1 MTEHLAATN
10 GDPAAKRESMR
21 ALEVP
26 HELRVA
32 VTMNGGVSL
41 AVYIGGA
48 AHELNELTNKSGPYA
63 KLVNLVGYD
72 TAPRVD
78 VITGT
83 SAGGINATALSLA
96 QANGYDTDL
105 SLLKLLW
112 IEHGQIS
119 ALLRQPFRA
128 GPPSLLK
135 GDEYFYP
142 RILSALQRLTT
153 TYKRSNT
160 DVDLTVTTTLLS
172 PVLQKKPD
180 DLGTATVQ
188 PQHAGLFEFRGKRPP
203 EPVEGVPLPDREVRD
218 DFSEDE
224 ISKTVSALALAAR
237 ASAGFPVA
245 FEPTFIPVGHRE
257 AMDDRPDMQKY
268 ADWVNPDGEVK
279 SKKQDL
285 SRFAIDG
292 GVLANTPTR
301 PALSGIRRH
310 KANDRLVRRALIL
323 VHPHAT
329 PAKTVRNRPDMVT
342 APPSLTSTIG
352 GVFRASSST
361 GSRTYVEEIEGHN
374 ELALRWRDG
383 RQATMREIPEWSK
396 LQSFLG
402 NDEPSWKLFQTLRR
416 QRGAYVMAHQIRRT
430 TAVPLE
436 SIVRKARRVLDEY
449 TQTESAELPF
459 LPSQPPEASNLRVG
473 QWQWGLDF
481 AAGATQLATDLLRDL
496 LSTTPAEWQALVPV
510 AKTAALPE
518 ILEDAKKAWKSAV
531 NAGVILDEIGE
542 EEERAAQRRAAKR
555 ENRDEVSEFG
565 QIEIRLRSNIRL
577 YRLRMGP
584 TLTSAATVGDPT
596 PSDGANVDMVMR
608 QMVCEPLCGV
618 LTKLAEVIPADV
630 DRGRTGTLL
639 GKNPLQGATT
649 ADEMLQRL
657 LSVEALA
664 YLLAED
670 SSADSNAPS
679 VPVEFY
685 QLSAQ
690 VEQHFAVGFTP
701 DDKLAGMSLNRFGAF
716 LKRSWR
722 ANDWIW
728 GRLDAI
734 KIIMLILLSPENI
747 RGLHLDDTV
756 TPENIVDAVCEKCYA
771 PSEVGSVELFKTEP
785 KLRALRELA
794 IAEVQAAIDQTSD
807 KPLTELSSLAAYG
820 IQTAVAATEVPWLA
834 TTVTYDKEDG
844 AAGARSSALLSRFN
858 ALQQTPKDNNSNK
871 QAYEYL
877 QLFVD
882 AGIGQESVEDE
893 LPGDLVIRTAAKAA
907 AASATMITSERSGLS
922 VAKPVTRIVRGTVA
936 VPYWAVTGLAHRG
949 PLARVIT
956 ATILAFGASL
966 VALSLI
972 APLSAPLNALV
983 PTLGVGS
990 VATIFVYAAMRSR
1003 SIVHGAA
1010 LLGLFIPLVGLAVN
1024 RTWHPDTN
1032 APAAPADAK
1041 GFHLSIPDG
1050 LLAISCVLVLIL
1062 GVVLAANINAPVN
1075 SPLAQIYSLARQIR
1089 RAGLWK
1095 LIRKAITFKNLGLL
1109 IAGAILLGVV
1119 IWGGVHLWWEEGSL
1133 RHRWA
1138 PQHEW
1143 PITLLPSHW
1152 AAAHGALAAVIEIG
1166 VTALPFVLIMAHGW
1180 CVGRNKSI
1188 RLRPRRV
1195 AAAVSIEKNGAAAQF
1210 AAVATTGT
1218 VETGK
1223 GKSRL
1228 SKNLLVDPDGLS
1240 MAWSA
1245 AYGIL
1250 YLLIAILI
1258 LNIYGLRPPAAVT
1271 AAATAAYVFGVGFSV
1286 IAVHLIPLR
1295 RERRLVRKL
1304 ALVLPRGVAKLDRE
1318 AFDRE
1323 VVKALNRIG
1332 DDSQYLVTV
1341 GVKGEGLSKH
1351 GLRLA
1356 NRAIR
1361 EQDNPSIAAKLTHE
1375 YVEPTA
1381 VTPTTP
1387 IDPASSA
1394 SPAAELVSQS

>member
-1 MTEHLAATN
+1 MPRHRQMHRRIQHLAASN
-10 GDPAAKRESMR
+10 GDPAETRQAMR
-21 ALEVP
+21 PPKVP

-41 AVYIGGA
+41 AVYIGGT
-48 AHELNELTNKSGPYA
+48 AHELNELTKKSGPYA
-63 KLVNLVGYD
+63 KLWDYVGYD

-96 QANGYDTDL
+96 QANGHDTDL

-112 IEHGQIS
+112 IEHGQIG
-119 ALLRQPFRA
+119 ALLRQPFRE

-142 RILSALQRLTT
+142 RILDALQLLTT
-153 TYKRSNT
+153 TYRRSNI
-160 DVDLTVTTTLLS
+160 DVDLTITTTLLS
-172 PVLQKKPD
+172 PMLQKKPD

-188 PQHAGLFEFRGKRPP
+188 SQHAGLFQFRGKRPP
-203 EPVEGVPLPDREVRD
+203 ERHEGVTLPERVVRD

-245 FEPTFIPVGHRE
+245 FEPTFIPVGQD
-257 AMDDRPDMQKY
+257 MDDRPDMRNY
-268 ADWVNPDGEVK
+268 ADWVNPDGELE

-285 SRFAIDG
+285 SRFVIDG
-292 GVLANTPTR
+292 GVLANTPTK
-301 PALSGIRRH
+301 PALSGIRRQTIH
-310 KANDRLVRRALIL
+310 DRMVRRALIL

-329 PAKTVRNRPDMVT
+329 SAMTVGNRPDMVT
-342 APPSLTSTIG
+342 APPSLTSTIA

-383 RQATMREIPEWSK
+383 RHATMREIPQWSR

-402 NDEPSWKLFQTLRR
+402 KDEPAWKLFQTLRR
-416 QRGAYVMAHQIRRT
+416 QRGAYVMAHQIWRT

-436 SIVRKARRVLDEY
+436 SIVHKARQVLDEY
-449 TQTESAELPF
+449 TRTESAELPF
-459 LPSQPPEASNLRVG
+459 LPSQPPAESNLPEG

-481 AAGATQLATDLLRDL
+481 AAGASQLASDLLRDL
-496 LSTTPAEWQALVPV
+496 LSTTPSQWQRLVPDATV
-510 AKTAALPE
+510 LRDLQK
-518 ILEDAKKAWKSAV
+518 DAKEAYKSAV

-542 EEERAAQRRAAKR
+542 EEQRAAQRRAAER
-555 ENRDEVSEFG
+555 ENRDEGGEYG
-565 QIEIRLRSNIRL
+565 QIEVRLRSNIGL

-584 TLTSAATVGDPT
+584 TLTSATT
-596 PSDGANVDMVMR
+596 PSDGANVDKVMR
-608 QMVCEPLCGV
+608 EMVCEPLCGV
-618 LTKLAEVIPADV
+618 LNKLAKILPANV
-630 DRGRTGTLL
+630 SDRPTGILL
-639 GKNPLQGATT
+639 GENPLQGATT

-670 SSADSNAPS
+670 SSAGSTAPS
-679 VPVEFY
+679 VPVDFY

-690 VEQHFAVGFTP
+690 VEQHFAVGLTP

-747 RGLHLDDTV
+747 RGLRLDHTV
-756 TPENIVDAVCEKCYA
+756 TAEDIVDNICANCY
-771 PSEVGSVELFKTEP
+771 PPEPGTTELFKAEP
-785 KLRALRELA
+785 KLRSLRDLA
-794 IAEVQAAIDQTSD
+794 IAEVSAAIDNDSD

-820 IQTAVAATEVPWLA
+820 VQIAVAATEVPWLA
-834 TTVTYDKEDG
+834 TTVAYDKEDG
-844 AAGARSSALLSRFN
+844 AAGARASALLSRFN
-858 ALQQTPKDNNSNK
+858 ALPQTPQDKISNK

-922 VAKPVTRIVRGTVA
+922 IAKPVTRIVRGSVA
-936 VPYWAVTGLAHRG
+936 VPYWAVTGLTHRG

-990 VATIFVYAAMRSR
+990 IATIFVYAAMRSR
-1003 SIVHGAA
+1003 SMVHGAA
-1010 LLGLFIPLVGLAVN
+1010 LLGVFIPLVGLAVN
-1024 RTWHPDTN
+1024 RTWGDTETSM
-1032 APAAPADAK
+1032 PAAPADPN
-1041 GFHLSIPDG
+1041 GFHISIPDG
-1050 LLAISCVLVLIL
+1050 LLAISCVLILIL

-1075 SPLAQIYSLARQIR
+1075 SPFAQIRFLATRIK
-1089 RAGLWK
+1089 RAGIWK
-1095 LIRKAITFKNLGLL
+1095 LVRKAFTWKNLGLFL
-1109 IAGAILLGVV
+1109 GGAILLGVA
-1119 IWGGVHLWWEEGSL
+1119 IWGGILLWWEQGSL

-1143 PITLLPSHW
+1143 PITPEW
-1152 AAAHGALAAVIEIG
+1152 AATHGAMAAVIEIFM
-1166 VTALPFVLIMAHGW
+1166 TALPFVLIVAHGIYF
-1180 CVGRNKSI
+1180 GRNKSI
-1188 RLRPRRV
+1188 RLRPRQM
-1195 AAAVSIEKNGAAAQF
+1195 AAAE
-1210 AAVATTGT
+1210 
-1218 VETGK
+1218 
-1223 GKSRL
+1223 SRL
-1228 SKNLLVDPDGLS
+1228 TRWQRLLQIVLRRRSARPTRKSESKFPNNLLVDPDGLS

-1245 AYGIL
+1245 AYGMV
-1250 YLLIAILI
+1250 YLLVAILI
-1258 LNIYGLRPPAAVT
+1258 LNIYGLKQSPAVT
-1271 AAATAAYVFGVGFSV
+1271 AAATAAYLFGVGFSV
-1286 IAVHLIPLR
+1286 VAVHLIPLR

-1304 ALVLPRGVAKLDRE
+1304 ALVLPRGLDPE
-1318 AFDRE
+1318 VFDRK
-1323 VVKALNRIG
+1323 VIKALKRIG
-1332 DDSQYLVTV
+1332 DDSQYLVSA
-1341 GVKGEGLSKH
+1341 KGDRLSKH
-1351 GLRLA
+1351 GRRIA
-1356 NRAIR
+1356 HKAIR
-1361 EQDNPSIAAKLTHE
+1361 ERDKPSIAAMLPPRE
-1375 YVEPTA
+1375 YVDEAT
-1381 VTPTTP
+1381 VTTTPT
-1387 IDPASSA
+1387 DPDPST
-1394 SPAAELVSQS
+1394 SPAAELGSRS

>member
-1 MTEHLAATN
+1 MTEHLAASN
-10 GDPAAKRESMR
+10 GDPAETRQAMR
-21 ALEVP
+21 DLEVP

-41 AVYIGGA
+41 AVYIGGT

-63 KLVNLVGYD
+63 QLVNYVGYD
-72 TAPRVD
+72 TAPGVD

-96 QANGYDTDL
+96 QANGHDTDL

-112 IEHGQIS
+112 IEHGQIG
-119 ALLRQPFRA
+119 ALLRQPFRE

-153 TYKRSNT
+153 TYSRSNT
-160 DVDLTVTTTLLS
+160 DVDLTITTTLLS

-180 DLGTATVQ
+180 DLGIATVQ

-203 EPVEGVPLPDREVRD
+203 ERVEGVTLPEREVRD

-224 ISKTVSALALAAR
+224 IGKTVSALALAAR

-257 AMDDRPDMQKY
+257 NMDDRPDMRKY
-268 ADWVNPDGEVK
+268 ADWVNPDGESK

-292 GVLANTPTR
+292 GVLANTPTK

-329 PAKTVRNRPDMVT
+329 SAKTVRNRPDMVT

-352 GVFRASSST
+352 GVFRASSSA

-383 RQATMREIPEWSK
+383 RRATMREIPQWSR

-402 NDEPSWKLFQTLRR
+402 KDEPSWKLFQALRR

-436 SIVRKARRVLDEY
+436 SIVRKARQVLDEY
-449 TQTESAELPF
+449 TRTESAELPF
-459 LPSQPPEASNLRVG
+459 LPSQPPAESNLPEG

-481 AAGATQLATDLLRDL
+481 AAGATQLASDLLRDL
-496 LSTTPAEWQALVPV
+496 LSTPPSQWQQLVP
-510 AKTAALPE
+510 AANATALPDF
-518 ILEDAKKAWKSAV
+518 LEDAKEAWKSAV
-531 NAGVILDEIGE
+531 NAGVILDEICE

-555 ENRDEVSEFG
+555 ENRDEGGEFG
-565 QIEIRLRSNIRL
+565 QIDVRLRSNIRL

-584 TLTSAATVGDPT
+584 TLTSATTEGDPT
-596 PSDGANVDMVMR
+596 PSDGANVDKVMR
-608 QMVCEPLCGV
+608 EMVCEPLCGV
-618 LTKLAEVIPADV
+618 LNKLATILPANV
-630 DRGRTGTLL
+630 SHGRTGTLL
-639 GKNPLQGATT
+639 GENPLQGATT

-670 SSADSNAPS
+670 SSADSTAPS

-747 RGLHLDDTV
+747 RGLRLDRTV
-756 TPENIVDAVCEKCYA
+756 TAEDIVDNICAKCYS
-771 PSEVGSVELFKTEP
+771 PPEPGTTELFKAEP
-785 KLRALRELA
+785 KLRTLRDLA
-794 IAEVQAAIDQTSD
+794 IAEVRAAIDKNSD

-820 IQTAVAATEVPWLA
+820 VQIAVAATEVPWLA

-844 AAGARSSALLSRFN
+844 AAGARASALLSRFN
-858 ALQQTPKDNNSNK
+858 ALQQTPQNKSSNK

-893 LPGDLVIRTAAKAA
+893 LPGDIVIRTAAQAA

-922 VAKPVTRIVRGTVA
+922 VAKPVTRIVRGSVA

-990 VATIFVYAAMRSR
+990 IATIFVYAAMRSR
-1003 SIVHGAA
+1003 SMVHGAA

-1024 RTWHPDTN
+1024 RTWEHTETST
-1032 APAAPADAK
+1032 PAAPAD
-1041 GFHLSIPDG
+1041 LSIPDG
-1050 LLAISCVLVLIL
+1050 LLAISCVLILIL

-1075 SPLAQIYSLARQIR
+1075 SPLAQIYFLARQIK
-1089 RAGLWK
+1089 RAGIWK
-1095 LIRKAITFKNLGLL
+1095 LVRNAFTWKNLGLL
-1109 IAGAILLGVV
+1109 LGGAILLGVA
-1119 IWGGVHLWWEEGSL
+1119 IWGGIHLWWEQGSL

-1143 PITLLPSHW
+1143 PITLLPSEW
-1152 AAAHGALAAVIEIG
+1152 AATHGAMAAVIEICM
-1166 VTALPFVLIMAHGW
+1166 TALPFVLIMAHGW
-1180 CVGRNKSI
+1180 YVGRNKSI
-1188 RLRPRRV
+1188 RLRPRQV
-1195 AAAVSIEKNGAAAQF
+1195 AATVSDEQNGAAAQF
-1210 AAVATTGT
+1210 AAAVATGS
-1218 VETGK
+1218 VETH
-1223 GKSRL
+1223 KSKSKL
-1228 SKNLLVDPDGLS
+1228 PKNLLVDPDGLS

-1250 YLLIAILI
+1250 YLLVAILI
-1258 LNIYGLRPPAAVT
+1258 LNIYGPKPPPAVA
-1271 AAATAAYVFGVGFSV
+1271 AAATAAYLFGVGFSV
-1286 IAVHLIPLR
+1286 VAVHLIPLR

-1304 ALVLPRGVAKLDRE
+1304 ALVLPRDVGKLDPE
-1318 AFDRE
+1318 VFDRE
-1323 VVKALNRIG
+1323 VIEALKRIG

-1341 GVKGEGLSKH
+1341 SAKGDRLSKH
-1351 GLRLA
+1351 GLRVA
-1356 NRAIR
+1356 KKAIR
-1361 EQDNPSIAAKLTHE
+1361 EQDNPSIAAMLTRE
-1375 YVEPTA
+1375 YVDEAT
-1381 VTPTTP
+1381 VTTTTPT
-1387 IDPASSA
+1387 DPDPST
-1394 SPAAELVSQS
+1394 SPAAELVS